1 MAKALVT
8 GATSGIGLE
17 FAHQLAQKGYDL
29 ILVSRNLN
37 RLNETA
43 QDLTN
48 KYRVKAEVLK
58 ADLGT
63 DEGIKLTRDVI
74 EKEGIEFLVNNAGL
88 GINKPFHATDL
99 VEEVNLLN
107 VLVKAPLEI
116 CHSAINQMKKKNKG
130 FIVNVGSVA
139 TWTTSGT
146 YSAAKVWLTS
156 FSESLNTNY
165 KDAGINV
172 TVLSQKL

>member
-43 QDLTN
+43 HDLTN
-48 KYRVKAEVLK
+48 KYIVKAEVLK

-74 EKEGIEFLVNNAGL
+74 EKDDIEFVVNNAGL
-88 GINKPFHATDL
+88 
-99 VEEVNLLN
+99 
-107 VLVKAPLEI
+107 
-116 CHSAINQMKKKNKG
+116 
-130 FIVNVGSVA
+130 
-139 TWTTSGT
+139 
-146 YSAAKVWLTS
+146 
-156 FSESLNTNY
+156 
-165 KDAGINV
+165 
-172 TVLSQKL
+172 